1 MCALQ
6 GLLPGQESPTIYFA
20 TQPRDLQLQARSPL
34 DLPLHLISP
43 DLVVLERSLYSI
55 LRSSPLCCSLLL
67 QWWRDPESHP
77 TFPCKNGRCD
87 PNKFTVGDVF
97 FAEVFVA
104 YTVCSNGASLF
115 ELQHGQAF
123 VCELDIGAYY
133 DLAQRLQ
140 DSRRRS

>member
-1 MCALQ
+1 M
-6 GLLPGQESPTIYFA
+6 
-20 TQPRDLQLQARSPL
+20 
-34 DLPLHLISP
+34 
-43 DLVVLERSLYSI
+43 
-55 LRSSPLCCSLLL
+55 
-67 QWWRDPESHP
+67 
-77 TFPCKNGRCD
+77 
-87 PNKFTVGDVF
+87 GDVF

>member
-1 MCALQ
+1 MRGCFFRGNPPFSSTFLAPCLAK
-6 GLLPGQESPTIYFA
+6 T
-20 TQPRDLQLQARSPL
+20 ARSGSRQRAL
-34 DLPLHLISP
+34 ALG
-43 DLVVLERSLYSI
+43 RW
-55 LRSSPLCCSLLL
+55 SSTSA
-67 QWWRDPESHP
+67 
-77 TFPCKNGRCD
+77 GG
-87 PNKFTVGDVF
+87 GDVF
-97 FAEVFVA
+97 FAEVFIA